1 MDQAK
6 PNIFTR
12 MVNYFKEVKA
22 EMKKVVWPTLSK
34 IRLNTLTVIIYV
46 VIVGLVICGLD
57 WLFTWLMSLFY

>member
-34 IRLNTLTVIIYV
+34 IRLNTITVIIYV
-46 VIVGLVICGLD
+46 VVVGLVICGLD
-57 WLFTWLMSLFY
+57 GLFTWLMSLFY